1 MRVLADGGSTKIDW
15 LLIHDDNTTERFVT
29 CGINPSILS
38 PDVVEAELRQVL
50 AMHKMLGEADKI
62 EFYGAGC
69 TPAGSSVMRECM
81 QAVFPNIKTLAVDT
95 DIVGAAR
102 ALMSGHEGIVCILGT
117 GANSCLWDGERIVR
131 QTPALGYIL
140 GDEGSGAVLGRML
153 INALYKGGLPESIKK
168 DFELEYQIDMMGV
181 IEKVYRQPAANR
193 WLASLSPFVLKHM
206 NCPEMV
212 HIVESNLNNFIERNV
227 LPYNRPELPVSFV
240 GSIAYF
246 YNELLHQVLKSHG
259 LSIGLVLRSPLD
271 SLKIV

>member
-1 MRVLADGGSTKIDW
+1 
-15 LLIHDDNTTERFVT
+15 
-29 CGINPSILS
+29 
-38 PDVVEAELRQVL
+38 
-50 AMHKMLGEADKI
+50 
-62 EFYGAGC
+62 
-69 TPAGSSVMRECM
+69 
-81 QAVFPNIKTLAVDT
+81 
-95 DIVGAAR
+95 
-102 ALMSGHEGIVCILGT
+102 
-117 GANSCLWDGERIVR
+117 
-131 QTPALGYIL
+131 
-140 GDEGSGAVLGRML
+140 
-153 INALYKGGLPESIKK
+153 
-168 DFELEYQIDMMGV
+168 MMGV

-212 HIVESNLNNFIERNV
+212 HIVESNLNNFIERNI